1 MPHERRRT
9 LSRRFQAV
17 RGTTGVVATLSPP
30 EIEKC
35 THVLLLLGYV
45 SIIIPIVA
53 HHGADFAFCFHW
65 QYYCQYIGINII
77 MVIYH
82 HHYP

>member
-9 LSRRFQAV
+9 LSGRKFLAV
-17 RGTTGVVATLSPP
+17 RGTTGVVATLMPP

-35 THVLLLLGYV
+35 THVLLLGYV
-45 SIIIPIVA
+45 SIIIPIAA

-77 MVIYH
+77 MVIYQ
-82 HHYP
+82 HYYP